1 MSVEKDE
8 TVVNS
13 VYIAKEPG
21 GSAQSRIPT
30 GQPFYVV
37 VKAKVGTSA
46 WESGHPDRIH
56 VFLRDITTFQIQLD
70 ATHATT
76 LVPDFPTPDKG
87 QVFSFGPVTA
97 GPVDT
102 IYQPV
107 AVLAIGAL
115 QQEDSILAEDSILV
129 GGLTVVTTS

>member
-1 MSVEKDE
+1 MSVERDE
-8 TVVNS
+8 AVVNS

-21 GSAQSRIPT
+21 GSAVSQIPT

-37 VKAKVGTSA
+37 VRAKVGTNV
-46 WESGHPDRIH
+46 WESGRPDRIH
-56 VFLRDITTFQIQLD
+56 VFLRDITTFQIQLN
-70 ATHATT
+70 ATHAST
-76 LVPDFPTPDKG
+76 LVPDFPVPDKS

-107 AVLAIGAL
+107 AVLAIGVA
-115 QQEDSILAEDSILV
+115 QQDDSILADDSILV
-129 GGLTVVTTS
+129 GGLTVVIQ